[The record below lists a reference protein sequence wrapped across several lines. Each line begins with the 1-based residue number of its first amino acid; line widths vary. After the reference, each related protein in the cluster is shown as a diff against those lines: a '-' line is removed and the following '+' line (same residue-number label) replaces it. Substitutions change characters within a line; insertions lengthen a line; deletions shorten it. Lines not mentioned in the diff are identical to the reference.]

1 MRNFQLNDDG
11 EINNFVNGV
20 LTNHNYDEEKIVPL
34 TPTDIKNIEERH
46 RLYGSVS
53 VCEFEWDLII
63 DLMEE
68 YNLKDEDEIWKL
80 I

>member
-1 MRNFQLNDDG
+1 MRNFQLIDNG

-34 TPTDIKNIEERH
+34 SPKDIEDIKERH
-46 RLYGSVS
+46 RLYGSVG
-53 VCEFEWDLII
+53 VCQFEWDLII

>member
-1 MRNFQLNDDG
+1 MRNFQLTDNG

-34 TPTDIKNIEERH
+34 SSNDIEDIKERH
-46 RLYGSVS
+46 RLYGSVGD
-53 VCEFEWDLII
+53 CQFEWDLII